1 MSRVLQPLCVALACA
16 AAFAG
21 GRALAPSG
29 VGKDVLVQLRE
40 QRAEILALNDKLDA
54 IARPSRR
61 ADGCGVDLA
70 AIRADVRTALREQL
84 PVREGA
90 GTDADV
96 ERPEAEPQP
105 TEENI
110 RAFDI
115 GRRVVDQALSSGNW
129 GQSQAD
135 QLRAALTHL
144 DDEQRQDLLS
154 RLLSAINRQEISVRV
169 NGPPF

>member
-1 MSRVLQPLCVALACA
+1 MLRPLCVGLACV

-21 GRALAPSG
+21 GRALAPAG
-29 VGKDVLVQLRE
+29 AGKDVVAQLRD
-40 QRAEILALNDKLDA
+40 QRAELLALNDKLDA
-54 IARPSRR
+54 LAGSPRGS
-61 ADGCGVDLA
+61 AGCRVDLA
-70 AIRADVRTALREQL
+70 AIRGEVRTALQEQL
-84 PVREGA
+84 PAKEGA

-96 ERPEAEPQP
+96 DQPEAERQP
-105 TEENI
+105 SEENI

-135 QLRAALTHL
+135 QLRAAVPNL

-154 RLLSAINRQEISVRV
+154 RLVSAINRQEVSVRV
-169 NGPPF
+169 NGPLF